1 MEPADRG
8 TLGLIAGS
16 GKLPFIL
23 AAAAHRR
30 GERVVCVGIQDEA
43 APELREAVDRFHWC
57 GVAKVGRLI
66 RIFKKEGVD
75 RAVMV
80 GKVRKSRM
88 YTPFRILKMRPDFRT
103 LKLWYRTVKD
113 KSDDTL
119 LGALARELESEGI
132 TVMDSTPW
140 VADNIAKKG
149 VLTRR
154 SPTASEQKDVR
165 FGVRIALGLGRMD
178 VGQSVAVR
186 EEAVVA
192 VEAIEGTDAMVR
204 RAGRLSRGGYMLVKM
219 AKPNQDLRF
228 DVPTIGRKTIESLAG
243 SGGKV
248 LVIEAGKTLVI
259 DPEETIA
266 AADKAGIAMIAV
278 DPAEFAPEA
287 GGESAE
293 APA

>member
-23 AAAAHRR
+23 ADSAHRR

-43 APELREAVDRFHWC
+43 APELREKVDRFHWC

-66 RIFKKEGVD
+66 RIFKREGVD

-88 YTPFRILKMRPDFRT
+88 YTPFRILRMRPDLRT

-132 TVMDSTPW
+132 TIMDSSPW
-140 VADNIAKKG
+140 VADNIARKG
-149 VLTRR
+149 VLGKRA
-154 SPTASEQKDVR
+154 PTASEQKDVR

-204 RAGRLSRGGYMLVKM
+204 RAGRLSRGGFLLVKM

-228 DVPTIGRKTIESLAG
+228 DVPTVGLKTIEALAAA
-243 SGGKV
+243 GGKV
-248 LVIEAGKTLVI
+248 LVIEAGKTLIV

-266 AADKAGIAMIAV
+266 AADGAGIAVIAV
-278 DPAEFAPEA
+278 DAAEHADTGGDA
-287 GGESAE
+287 GG
-293 APA
+293 PA